1 MAENRKTTGVLRYG
15 STLLLIIAVIIMW
28 ATDQAAAETV
38 AALVIVALAV
48 FSLRQGGASQPAA
61 VPAETVIDAV
71 SPAAEEDGRVRALCC
86 EALPVWSTHIE
97 MARSQTEEEIQNLAN
112 RFSALVQHIQNS
124 ISRKGTA
131 RRGDG
136 SGETDI
142 LSLLQES
149 SDGLQNIIHSFRH
162 SLDLKVNLLD
172 EIKVLADF
180 TEELK
185 SMADDVGN
193 VADQTNLL
201 ALNAAIEAARAGEAG
216 RGFAVVADE
225 VRKLSTMSG
234 ETGKRMREK
243 VESVNAAIQ
252 KTLSASS
259 SYAEEDTEMVKQSE
273 QVIQEFLQRFR
284 AGAADM
290 SEAYNA
296 LQEDSRLIS
305 DEISEVLV
313 SLQFQDRTSQ
323 VLAHVR
329 SNQQALL
336 AMLADRSV
344 TELPDPQ
351 QWLLEMESGYT
362 MEEQKQQASDGKAE
376 EQEITFF

>member
-1 MAENRKTTGVLRYG
+1 MAENWNTTGVSRYG

-28 ATDQAAAETV
+28 ATDQAAAEAV
-38 AALVIVALAV
+38 AALVIMALAV
-48 FSLRQGGASQPAA
+48 FSLRQGNSSRSVDIP
-61 VPAETVIDAV
+61 EMTVESV
-71 SPAAEEDGRVRALCC
+71 TPAAEDDGRVRALCC

-225 VRKLSTMSG
+225 VRKLSTLSG

-243 VESVNAAIQ
+243 VELVNGAIQ

-273 QVIQEFLQRFR
+273 QVIQEFLERFR
-284 AGAADM
+284 VGAADM

-323 VLAHVR
+323 VLTHVR

-336 AMLADRSV
+336 AMLADSSV